1 MRLLVSKLMEEA
13 VIFLGARIRHFAKR
27 RSPSNMVKELFGH
40 FPEKLPHFKE
50 EIYEMSKLIG
60 NNNNSWQIW

>member
-13 VIFLGARIRHFAKR
+13 VIFLGARICHFAKR

-40 FPEKLPHFKE
+40 FPEK
-50 EIYEMSKLIG
+50 
-60 NNNNSWQIW
+60 